1 MFDMLSIFVM
11 WPTERDCHIC
21 PPLASSEKSIV
32 DMNCLVW
39 LSLHSKKTKQ
49 NKTINQTKNKQTKTT
64 PLFIHSHTLAV
75 KKSYC
80 HSCGSK
86 TMLFY
91 IAVHIFYLIC
101 S

>member
-39 LSLHSKKTKQ
+39 LSLHSKNKTKQ
-49 NKTINQTKNKQTKTT
+49 NNQSNKKNKQKNT
-64 PLFIHSHTLAV
+64 PVAVRLCCFTLLFIYFT
-75 KKSYC
+75 
-80 HSCGSK
+80 
-86 TMLFY
+86 
-91 IAVHIFYLIC
+91 
-101 S
+101 

>member
-39 LSLHSKKTKQ
+39 LSLHSKNKTKQ
-49 NKTINQTKNKQTKTT
+49 SIKQKKQTKKTT
-64 PLFIHSHTLAV
+64 PVAVRLCCFTLLFIYFT
-75 KKSYC
+75 
-80 HSCGSK
+80 
-86 TMLFY
+86 
-91 IAVHIFYLIC
+91 
-101 S
+101 

>member
-39 LSLHSKKTKQ
+39 LSLHSKNKAKQSIKQKNKTK
-49 NKTINQTKNKQTKTT
+49 K
-64 PLFIHSHTLAV
+64 
-75 KKSYC
+75 

>member
-39 LSLHSKKTKQ
+39 LSLHSKNKAKQ
-49 NKTINQTKNKQTKTT
+49 SIKQKNKQNNT
-64 PLFIHSHTLAV
+64 PVAVRLCCFTLLFIYFT
-75 KKSYC
+75 
-80 HSCGSK
+80 
-86 TMLFY
+86 
-91 IAVHIFYLIC
+91 
-101 S
+101 

>member
-39 LSLHSKKTKQ
+39 LSLHSKNKTKQ
-49 NKTINQTKNKQTKTT
+49 SIKQKTKNKKT
-64 PLFIHSHTLAV
+64 LLWQ
-75 KKSYC
+75 
-80 HSCGSK
+80 
-86 TMLFY
+86 
-91 IAVHIFYLIC
+91 
-101 S
+101 

>member
-39 LSLHSKKTKQ
+39 LSLHSKNKTKQ
-49 NKTINQTKNKQTKTT
+49 SVKQKNKQKNT
-64 PLFIHSHTLAV
+64 PVAVRLCCFTLLFIYFT
-75 KKSYC
+75 
-80 HSCGSK
+80 
-86 TMLFY
+86 
-91 IAVHIFYLIC
+91 
-101 S
+101 

>member
-39 LSLHSKKTKQ
+39 LSLHSKTKQ
-49 NKTINQTKNKQTKTT
+49 NKTINQTKKQTKKKNT
-64 PLFIHSHTLAV
+64 PVAVRLCCFTL
-75 KKSYC
+75 
-80 HSCGSK
+80 
-86 TMLFY
+86 L
-91 IAVHIFYLIC
+91 LIYFT
-101 S
+101 

>member
-39 LSLHSKKTKQ
+39 LSLHSKNKAKQ
-49 NKTINQTKNKQTKTT
+49 NKTINQTKKQTK
-64 PLFIHSHTLAV
+64 
-75 KKSYC
+75 K